1 VSVFTHA
8 LRKET
13 IEMLHIIGMLV
24 VGLIAGAIARLL
36 MPGKDPMGI
45 FMTALLGI
53 AGSFLG
59 GLIGSLIWHP
69 KDGNYL
75 HPAGLLLSILGAF
88 LLLWLW
94 RIARPRHA

>member
-1 VSVFTHA
+1 MWSIISIVF
-8 LRKET
+8 
-13 IEMLHIIGMLV
+13 

-36 MPGKDPMGI
+36 HPGRDPMSI
-45 FMTALLGI
+45 WMTALLGI

-69 KDGNYL
+69 KGGSFFQ
-75 HPAGLLLSILGAF
+75 PAGLLLSVLGAF

-94 RIARPRHA
+94 RKAHPRPV